1 MKKTI
6 NLVTEKKIQET
17 RPQKTEK
24 VAVLLQPR
32 EDKIAVKACCTFK
45 TKRRKNK
52 FGRSKFWYK
61 CYPNFHCLL
70 LSQDACSS
78 PEC

>member
-1 MKKTI
+1 MKKQFLIQAFVMKKTI
-6 NLVTEKKIQET
+6 NLVAEKKIQET
-17 RPQKTEK
+17 RPRKTEK

-52 FGRSKFWYK
+52 FGRSKF
-61 CYPNFHCLL
+61 
-70 LSQDACSS
+70 
-78 PEC
+78 